1 MEGEGG
7 AVAVRVA
14 NDVAHL
20 VVDGDDEAALDLVSE
35 EPRNN
40 IQIQILIYNT
50 GSPIW
55 PKKQSLERG
64 RVQILFFLY
73 FPFLFQFTEYL
84 GE

>member
-14 NDVAHL
+14 NDVADL

-55 PKKQSLERG
+55 PKNSR
-64 RVQILFFLY
+64 
-73 FPFLFQFTEYL
+73 
-84 GE
+84 